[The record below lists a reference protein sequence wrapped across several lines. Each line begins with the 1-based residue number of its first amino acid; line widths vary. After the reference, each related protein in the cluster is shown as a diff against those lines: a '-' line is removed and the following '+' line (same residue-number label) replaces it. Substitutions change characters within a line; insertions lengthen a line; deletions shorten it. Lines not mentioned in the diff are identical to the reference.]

1 VCRKGALHTSD
12 ALVAALS
19 SGTEKSSLR
28 LCKDGL
34 PCGATPFPRFDS
46 QLVEGNVLDGYEVEA
61 FDVNGD
67 GLVDVFVSG
76 LAYGD
81 LVW

>member
-1 VCRKGALHTSD
+1 MF
-12 ALVAALS
+12 
-19 SGTEKSSLR
+19 E
-28 LCKDGL
+28 
-34 PCGATPFPRFDS
+34 S
-46 QLVEGNVLDGYEVEA
+46 QLVEGSVLDGYEVEA
-61 FDVNGD
+61 FDVNND